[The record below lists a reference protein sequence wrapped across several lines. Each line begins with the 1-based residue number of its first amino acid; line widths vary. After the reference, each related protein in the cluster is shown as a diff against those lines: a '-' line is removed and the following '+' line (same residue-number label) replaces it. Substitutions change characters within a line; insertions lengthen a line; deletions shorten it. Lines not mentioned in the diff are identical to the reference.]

1 MVDRRILLV
10 RLAKADVRCQ
20 IFHWRIH
27 DNHSGFRESAWPHE
41 LAALCAAD
49 SLFGSSGA
57 DADVLKPC
65 SARRPEIYFRAPW
78 YDSILHT
85 IGLNE
90 ADALGV
96 PNAVVVAASKDCKR
110 CPRVLVFD
118 FESAESIPNHYG
130 LSLIGQNRPKSITL
144 EPHGYTSSA
153 LAWFRIFAP
162 GTWLIFL
169 LLVA

>member
-57 DADVLKPC
+57 GADQPIKR
-65 SARRPEIYFRAPW
+65 SWRAR
-78 YDSILHT
+78 S
-85 IGLNE
+85 
-90 ADALGV
+90 
-96 PNAVVVAASKDCKR
+96 
-110 CPRVLVFD
+110 
-118 FESAESIPNHYG
+118 
-130 LSLIGQNRPKSITL
+130 GQGP
-144 EPHGYTSSA
+144 
-153 LAWFRIFAP
+153 
-162 GTWLIFL
+162 
-169 LLVA
+169 LVANAPRLGLRE